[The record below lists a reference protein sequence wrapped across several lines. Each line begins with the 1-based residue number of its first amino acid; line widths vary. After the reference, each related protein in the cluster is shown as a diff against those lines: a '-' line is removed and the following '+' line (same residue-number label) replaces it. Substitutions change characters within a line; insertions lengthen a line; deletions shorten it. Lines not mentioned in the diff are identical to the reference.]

1 MDTTI
6 CNQTQITYA
15 KHEPSYKQ
23 PEVKTDW
30 TFCER
35 KTNLHGFLPYF
46 SDKEM
51 CNCHFC
57 FEEYYI
63 LVRELFII
71 LLQAPGVTFCLSALW
86 ASLMVIIL
94 KTHRAYWGTCMRFYA
109 FLLQF
114 VCIYVF
120 FFFSRKQIDT
130 DRKKRCMSR
139 RDCVHSNDCNN
150 LDNSCYCVFETIEQ
164 YKNFGTS
171 RTTIQT
177 CAKKI
182 VKYTNSKTNSE
193 LCYI

>member
-1 MDTTI
+1 MHWTPLR
-6 CNQTQITYA
+6 NQTQITYA

-23 PEVKTDW
+23 QEVKTDW

-35 KTNLHGFLPYF
+35 KTNVHGFLPYF
-46 SDKEM
+46 SDKKM
-51 CNCHFC
+51 CNCHLC

-71 LLQAPGVTFCLSALW
+71 LLQAPVVTFCLSALW

-94 KTHRAYWGTCMRFYA
+94 KTHCAYWGTCVRFYA

-120 FFFSRKQIDT
+120 FSFFPENKLIRIERSGVCPEEI
-130 DRKKRCMSR
+130 
-139 RDCVHSNDCNN
+139 
-150 LDNSCYCVFETIEQ
+150 VFIPMIETIEQ
-164 YKNFGTS
+164 YKNIGTS

-193 LCYI
+193 LCYIQRI